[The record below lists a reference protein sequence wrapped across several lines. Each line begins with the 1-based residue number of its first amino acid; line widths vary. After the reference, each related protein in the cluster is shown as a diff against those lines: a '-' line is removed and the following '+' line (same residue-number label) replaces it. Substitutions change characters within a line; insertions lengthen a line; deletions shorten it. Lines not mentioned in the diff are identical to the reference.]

1 MNRTERLLSSVRW
14 AVDGLAV
21 LVVVLAVGAVVL
33 GRVLPLLGHQ
43 VFVVAGPSMGPAIDM
58 GSAVA
63 LEVVAPDSLHV
74 GDVVSLRS
82 GPERAVFTHRIVR
95 VAHRDG
101 EVWIETKGDANPAAD
116 PSITPASAVLGRVAL
131 SIPYAGYLIAL
142 LSIPSG
148 IVFVIALGLL
158 LLAIG
163 WRLDALLV
171 ERRFASSATVTAR
184 APRSVRST
192 SPAIRRRRARIRAA
206 TTAARRA

>member
-1 MNRTERLLSSVRW
+1 
-14 AVDGLAV
+14 
-21 LVVVLAVGAVVL
+21 
-33 GRVLPLLGHQ
+33 LLGHQ
-43 VFVVAGPSMGPAIDM
+43 VFVVAGPSMVPAIDM
-58 GSAVA
+58 GSAVV

-148 IVFVIALGLL
+148 IVFIIALGLL

-163 WRLDALLV
+163 WWLDWLLV
-171 ERRFASSATVTAR
+171 ERRPASSANVTAP
-184 APRSVRST
+184 APRSVRPT
-192 SPAIRRRRARIRAA
+192 SPAARRRRARIRAA
-206 TTAARRA
+206 TTTARRA